1 MKKIFNYMIAA
12 AALLGVAL
20 SCVEG
25 PLGYEVDEGT
35 VVLEAYGP
43 NPVLRGNDLTFI
55 GQNLDKVTSV
65 VLPVDVEIPAS
76 SFKEVTPNS
85 FKVTVPIEAEAGAI
99 TIYYEGGK
107 IVPVT
112 TLSYAEPFY
121 LNELI
126 AEEALVQ
133 GDSVTVKGDY
143 LNNIALIGFSG
154 AKVTVP
160 SEEFGTWNR
169 YQITFAIPR
178 GAASGKVYVAD
189 ANGNQVFS
197 ETDINVLQPTV
208 AAVSPADVRPG
219 DVVTIAGTLLDQIDV
234 VKFTGGSDITEFKS
248 VAADKLQVEV
258 PWNVQDGVI
267 TLTSAAGESLTTTNA
282 ITVKVPASL
291 KVEAESVYKSGLNV
305 VITGTDIDLVTGV
318 SFANGVAQEDFTN
331 AEGKITTA
339 IPATAV
345 DGVITLSTAS
355 GKTVTTPEITL
366 VKPTLTGLGATE
378 IVAGNTFT
386 VAGTDLDLVT
396 EVTLAGD
403 KVDFTLDSEEQLTV
417 TTTATNK
424 TGKVII
430 KTANGTTVESE
441 SELTVTYDSFIVVN
455 TLTSSVSVGDEVT
468 MTGSNFNMIES
479 IYLGEI
485 KVTGYSK
492 RADDE
497 MIFTVPTTVETGT
510 YNLRFVLT
518 TGDEEMCALPVE
530 VKGAITTVVLW
541 EGSADLGT
549 AWDGTLVVNLAF
561 GADWGTNY
569 FAKIPYGATLHIDF
583 TANTDQD
590 TYYQLKIC
598 DGTWAALPDVP
609 GLSEWGCVDVGAD
622 ATHFSYEVSTSSHDL
637 LYASGLVIAGYAVT
651 ITKVYVTYESTDADP
666 ILPSDIMINDFDQHG
681 DHNATWDS
689 SWAGYA
695 TGIMDGDNGYL
706 EVTSLGSGW
715 LINCNHQSSGQL
727 SPIVDDTSKYNVKLD
742 IYIPEGA
749 TIADNSVVAQLIFCG
764 GWYWIGPLK
773 TGDIQGKGKWMT
785 WTIDYSGA
793 GVPASLDMS
802 SGDQGLSIE
811 SSGTLLP
818 VGTKIDNFRLSL
830 K

>member
-25 PLGYEVDEGT
+25 PLGYEVDEGA

-43 NPVLRGNDLTFI
+43 NPLLRGNDLTFI

-65 VLPVDVEIPAS
+65 VLPVDIEIPAS
-76 SFKEVTPNS
+76 SFKDVTPNS
-85 FKVTVPIEAEAGAI
+85 FKVTVPIEAEAGEI
-99 TIYYEGGK
+99 TIYYDGGK

-112 TLSYAEPFY
+112 TLSYTEPFY
-121 LNELI
+121 LDELI
-126 AEEALVQ
+126 ADETVVQ

-267 TLTSAAGESLTTTNA
+267 TLTSAAGGSLTTTNA

-403 KVDFTLDSEEQLTV
+403 KVDFDLDSEEQLTV

-541 EGSADLGT
+541 EGSHDLGN
-549 AWDGTLVVNLAF
+549 WSSNLEILAE
-561 GADWGTNY
+561 N
-569 FAKIPYGATLHIDF
+569 FAKVPYGAELHLEYIINESTTEPWYQIKPNDKLNWNGLQSVIDAF
-583 TANTDQD
+583 GSDVISCQP
-590 TYYQLKIC
+590 
-598 DGTWAALPDVP
+598 GT
-609 GLSEWGCVDVGAD
+609 
-622 ATHFSYEVSTSSHDL
+622 THVSFVLNDSDL
-637 LYASGLVIAGYAVT
+637 DVIATAGAAFGGHLVV
-651 ITKVYVTYESTDADP
+651 ITKVYATYESTDADP
-666 ILPSDIMINDFDQHG
+666 IFPSDIMINDFDQHG
-681 DHNATWDS
+681 EHNATWDS

>member
-65 VLPVDVEIPAS
+65 VLPVDIEIPAS
-76 SFKEVTPNS
+76 SFKDVTPNS
-85 FKVTVPIEAEAGAI
+85 FKVTVPIEAEAGEI
-99 TIYYEGGK
+99 TIYYDGGK

-121 LNELI
+121 LDELI
-126 AEEALVQ
+126 ADETVVQ

-208 AAVSPADVRPG
+208 TAVSPADVRPG

-403 KVDFTLDSEEQLTV
+403 KVDFDLDSEEQLTV

-424 TGKVII
+424 TGKVTI

-530 VKGAITTVVLW
+530 VKGAITTVVIW
-541 EGSADLGT
+541 EGSHDLGNWSSNLEILAENFAKVPYGAELHLEYIINEST
-549 AWDGTLVVNLAF
+549 TEPWYQIKPNDKLNWNGLQSVVDAF
-561 GADWGTNY
+561 GADVISCQPGT
-569 FAKIPYGATLHIDF
+569 
-583 TANTDQD
+583 
-590 TYYQLKIC
+590 
-598 DGTWAALPDVP
+598 
-609 GLSEWGCVDVGAD
+609 
-622 ATHFSYEVSTSSHDL
+622 THVSFVLNDSDL
-637 LYASGLVIAGYAVT
+637 DVIAAAGAAFGGHLVV
-651 ITKVYVTYESTDADP
+651 ITKVYATYESTDADP
-666 ILPSDIMINDFDQHG
+666 IFPSDIMINDFDQHG
-681 DHNATWDS
+681 EHNATWDS

-742 IYIPEGA
+742 VYIPEGA

-802 SGDQGLSIE
+802 SGEQGLAIE

-830 K
+830 NK

>member
-126 AEEALVQ
+126 ADETVVQ

-403 KVDFTLDSEEQLTV
+403 KVDFDLDSEEQLTV

-424 TGKVII
+424 TGKVTI

-530 VKGAITTVVLW
+530 VKGAITTVVIW
-541 EGSADLGT
+541 EGSHDLGN
-549 AWDGTLVVNLAF
+549 WSSNLEILAE
-561 GADWGTNY
+561 N
-569 FAKIPYGATLHIDF
+569 FAKVPYGAELHLEYIINESTTEPWYQIKPNDKLNWNGLQSVIDAF
-583 TANTDQD
+583 GSDVISCQP
-590 TYYQLKIC
+590 
-598 DGTWAALPDVP
+598 GT
-609 GLSEWGCVDVGAD
+609 
-622 ATHFSYEVSTSSHDL
+622 THVSFVLNDSDL
-637 LYASGLVIAGYAVT
+637 DVIATAGAAFGGHLVV
-651 ITKVYVTYESTDADP
+651 ITKVYATYESTDADP
-666 ILPSDIMINDFDQHG
+666 IFPSDIMINDFDQHG

-802 SGDQGLSIE
+802 SGDQGLAIE
-811 SSGTLLP
+811 SSGTPLP